1 MPVKRLLAGC
11 LAAAALLTGCAAAS
25 GGAGQGEA
33 SPSAAYRAEKI
44 NDISDFIL
52 EREVVPDDYLR
63 FLPEDGS
70 LGETLQR
77 YNEMTGQL
85 TMDAMTQAVELCSAL
100 WASRSGQLTKEELA
114 QAEQISER
122 LLGAAGDH
130 WDTPEA
136 IHQAEERI
144 AHWALYENAKELCY
158 GDPLLAHVLVPESGS
173 SYGLWPGSLHGTG
186 ERAQQYEEYFA
197 LVDTMLDALDALRD
211 GT

>member
-1 MPVKRLLAGC
+1 MKRLLAGC
-11 LAAAALLTGCAAAS
+11 LAAAALLAGCAAVPKE
-25 GGAGQGEA
+25 AGQGED
-33 SPSAAYRAEKI
+33 SPSAAYRAGKI

-52 EREVVPDDYLR
+52 EREVVPGDYLR
-63 FLPEDGS
+63 FLPEDSS

-85 TMDAMTQAVELCSAL
+85 TMDAMTQAVELCAAL
-100 WASRSGQLTKEELA
+100 WSSRSGQLTEEELA

-186 ERAQQYEEYFA
+186 ERAQRYEEYFA
-197 LVDTMLDALDALRD
+197 LVDDLLDGLDALRD
-211 GT
+211 GA